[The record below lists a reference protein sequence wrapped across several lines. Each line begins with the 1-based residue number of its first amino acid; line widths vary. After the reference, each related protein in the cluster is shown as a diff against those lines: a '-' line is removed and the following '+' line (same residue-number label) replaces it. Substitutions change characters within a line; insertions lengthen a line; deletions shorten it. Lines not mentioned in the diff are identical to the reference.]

1 MSGEG
6 RSGPFHSVVLSF
18 VESKREGETFTG
30 AKEHGKGIKSGG
42 EC

>member
-1 MSGEG
+1 MGGEG

-30 AKEHGKGIKSGG
+30 TKERGKRIKFGG
-42 EC
+42 ES